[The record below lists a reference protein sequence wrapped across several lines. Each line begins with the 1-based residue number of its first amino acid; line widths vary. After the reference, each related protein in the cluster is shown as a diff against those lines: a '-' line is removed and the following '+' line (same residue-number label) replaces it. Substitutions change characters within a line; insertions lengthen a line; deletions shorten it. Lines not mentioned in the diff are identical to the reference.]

1 MIINTPIRTFKLIS
15 PETVSAELGMRLKQ
29 IRLRQN
35 LRQQELADMTLSSL
49 SSVRRL
55 ESQGQGTIEFLVRVA
70 QALQCVDQL
79 ETLFTIVTQS
89 IAEAERSEALIKR
102 RRARLVSPS
111 SQSGTKPTRKTQASY

>member
-1 MIINTPIRTFKLIS
+1 MRTFKLLS
-15 PETVSAELGMRLKQ
+15 PEALSAELGKRLKL

-55 ESQGQGTIEFLVRVA
+55 ESQGQGSIEFLVRIA

-79 ETLFTIVTQS
+79 EALFTMGTQS
-89 IAEAERSEALIKR
+89 IAEAEHTEALVKR
-102 RRARLVSPS
+102 RRARLITPNR
-111 SQSGTKPTRKTQASY
+111 QSGI